1 MDYLV
6 SMILAAFGFGGS
18 SIKEEQTTS
27 SAFFHS

>member
-6 SMILAAFGFGGS
+6 SLILSVFTGS
-18 SIKEEQTTS
+18 SIKEEQSTS